1 MAALAQYNYIFAITL
16 GFSILDAWNIG
27 ANDVAN
33 SFATSVS
40 SRSLT
45 MKQAMFIAS
54 VCEFS
59 GAVSVG
65 SRVSDTI
72 RTNVIQ
78 HDYFR
83 DHPSVL
89 LLAMMCTMISSST
102 FLTIATRHGF
112 PVSTTH
118 SIMGG
123 IIGAST
129 AAMGMRDI
137 NWGIGGVSQVFIA
150 WVVAPGIAGVLGLS
164 LFLLT
169 KNAVLRQKNAAK
181 MALYSV
187 PFYTFVTVAAVS
199 MLIVLHGIQLRKDP
213 STAEILGSVFGT
225 ASTAT
230 LLCVIFLMPYMWR
243 KIITEDWTLRWYDMW
258 RGPFLLRLP
267 APPPMPLG
275 YDKVHIKDYYRGYL
289 TPEELASIRAS
300 QAMINSVRNG
310 PSGAPDLEC
319 CDAFSMMPPPTLS
332 ETNLSGTSTAG
343 APCASES
350 ESDVPPR
357 PPGSWTRPA
366 VLLWRTNRI
375 LLRGVE
381 KDVVRL
387 QKMNSVLNWD
397 IADMHS
403 RAPRFDNRAEHMYS
417 FVQIL
422 TAAAASFTHGA
433 NDVSNSVAPLTTAY
447 RIWQSGRVQPEVGV
461 PLWILVLG
469 GTGIVVGLLTYG
481 YHVIRNLGNR
491 LTLMSPSRG
500 FCMELSSAATVLM
513 ATKFGIPVSTTQCI
527 TGATV
532 GVGLANGDWRC
543 INYKLVAWI
552 YLGWMVTL
560 PVTAMISGTIMSV
573 IMNAPRWETGI

>member
-1 MAALAQYNYIFAITL
+1 
-16 GFSILDAWNIG
+16 
-27 ANDVAN
+27 
-33 SFATSVS
+33 
-40 SRSLT
+40 
-45 MKQAMFIAS
+45 MFIAS
-54 VCEFS
+54 ICEFS

-78 HDYFR
+78 HDYFK

-89 LLAMMCTMISSST
+89 LLAMMCTLIGSST

-123 IIGAST
+123 ILGAST
-129 AAMGMRDI
+129 AAMGMSDI
-137 NWGIGGVSQVFIA
+137 NWGIHGVSQVFVA
-150 WVVAPGIAGVLGLS
+150 WVAAPGIAGVLGTI

-169 KNAVLRQKNAAK
+169 KNIVLAKKNAAK
-181 MALYSV
+181 MALYTV
-187 PFYTFVTVAAVS
+187 PFYTFITVAAVS
-199 MLIVLHGIQLRKDP
+199 MLIALHGIQFRKDL
-213 STAEILGSVFGT
+213 SKSEILGSVFGT

-230 LLCVIFLMPYMWR
+230 ILCVVFLMPYMWR
-243 KIITEDWTLRWYDMW
+243 KILYEDWTLRWYDMW

-267 APPPMPLG
+267 PPPPMPIG
-275 YDKVHIKDYYRGYL
+275 YEKAHIKDYYRGYL

-300 QAMINSVRNG
+300 QAMINSVRSG
-310 PSGAPDLEC
+310 PNDAPDLEC
-319 CDAFSMMPPPTLS
+319 CDAFSMMPPTALS
-332 ETNLSGTSTAG
+332 STNLSTDSATAAATS
-343 APCASES
+343 ASLAATTS
-350 ESDVPPR
+350 YCPESDIPPR
-357 PPGSWTRPA
+357 PPGSWLRPA

-387 QKMNSVLNWD
+387 QKMNSVMNWD

-447 RIWQSGRVQPEVGV
+447 RVWQSGRVQPEVGV

-469 GTGIVVGLLTYG
+469 GACIVLGLLTYG

-552 YLGWMVTL
+552 YFGWMVTL
-560 PVTAMISGTIMSV
+560 PVTAIISGTIMGV